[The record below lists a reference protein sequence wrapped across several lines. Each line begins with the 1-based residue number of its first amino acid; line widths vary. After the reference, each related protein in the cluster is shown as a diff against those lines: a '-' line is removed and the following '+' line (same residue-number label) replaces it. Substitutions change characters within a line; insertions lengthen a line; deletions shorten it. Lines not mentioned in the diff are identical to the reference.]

1 MKTIVFILTILFT
14 NILWA
19 QEYGPH
25 TKVIFDTSSESRMF
39 SGTVIE
45 SEESKIKVLT
55 CWHGT
60 MGFKNVKQMS
70 VQLFCD
76 PVENTQLSATV
87 SLGIV
92 RSDADKDILL
102 LSGPNPLKLKI
113 KRLSIRRDNL
123 PRITETASY
132 GFAQSN
138 KLIRNRSFVLSYDSS
153 TQGGFDI
160 MTVNAP
166 VIYGMSGGGVVY
178 NNELCGVQSSGK
190 DGRVSYCPAEQLV
203 EFIK

>member
-1 MKTIVFILTILFT
+1 MKIIVFILTILFT

-25 TKVIFDTSSESRMF
+25 AKLTFETSSESRMF

-45 SEESKIKVLT
+45 SDESKIKVLT

-60 MGFKNVKQMS
+60 MGFKSVKQMS

-87 SLGIV
+87 SLGV
-92 RSDADKDILL
+92 VKSDADKDILL
-102 LSGPNPLKLKI
+102 LSGPNPLKLNI
-113 KRLSIRRDNL
+113 RRLSIRRDNL

-138 KLIRNRSFVLSYDSS
+138 KLIKNRSFVLGYDSS

-203 EFIK
+203 EFVK